1 MPKMRISPG
10 CSEHV
15 NFFPDTI
22 KEAAKTSKRI
32 CLFLPSETKLTT
44 YAGFQK
50 RHWTLFDTLE
60 DFLKN
65 YAQGVH

>member
-22 KEAAKTSKRI
+22 KEAAKRPVLVFFRT
-32 CLFLPSETKLTT
+32 E
-44 YAGFQK
+44 GEN
-50 RHWTLFDTLE
+50 FDANVE
-60 DFLKN
+60 FFDSQNENFDKG
-65 YAQGVH
+65 Q